1 MKRCFVVSSL
11 VILSLFFAQTA
22 FSQSGK
28 ELDTIKDDI
37 KSLKAGQEA
46 IQKELKAIKTQM
58 KSRPAPAEFR
68 ETVVNV
74 EGDPFKGSKDA
85 KLALIEFSDYQ

>member
-1 MKRCFVVSSL
+1 MRRFFVVPTL
-11 VILSLFFAQTA
+11 VVLFLFFAQTG
-22 FSQSGK
+22 FSQSSK
-28 ELDTIKDDI
+28 ELDAIKDDI
-37 KSLKAGQEA
+37 KSLKAGQNA
-46 IQKELKAIKTQM
+46 IQKDLAEIKKQL
-58 KSRPAPAEFR
+58 KSRPAPAEFK